1 MMKFDDEPES
11 LDKDGYGAQEQ
22 PQSDIEDVIYFTI
35 IGVCILVLAIVTIR
49 TVF

>member
-1 MMKFDDEPES
+1 MKFDDEPES

-22 PQSDIEDVIYFTI
+22 PQSDIEDVILYSLV
-35 IGVCILVLAIVTIR
+35 GVFVGTLVINLVR